1 MVWYF
6 LTLLVMSQVTFVIY
20 GWDKRQAKLQQQR
33 APEQRL
39 HLLALFGGWPGALA
53 GQQYFRHKTQ
63 KLGFLAITWL
73 IVIGHVLAVAG
84 YLWISYSN

>member
-6 LTLLVMSQVTFVIY
+6 VVLLVMSLATFVTY

-33 APEQRL
+33 VPEQKL
-39 HLLALFGGWPGALA
+39 HVLAMLGGWPGAFA

-63 KLGFLAITWL
+63 KLGFLVITWL
-73 IVIGHVLAVAG
+73 IAISHVLAIAG
-84 YLWISYSN
+84 YLWVSNSN